1 MNSIRPNKEIIRRI
15 CILNGGTT
23 CYISHTK
30 GDDFVEVLADIEKNQ
45 LVSFATELK
54 EWSGINYKTY
64 RIADST
70 PTERCL
76 QHINEKI
83 LPIIKPH

>member
-15 CILNGGTT
+15 CLLNGGTT

-30 GDDFVEVLADIEKNQ
+30 GDDFIEVAADIEKNQ
-45 LVSFATELK
+45 LINFAIELK
-54 EWSGINYKTY
+54 EWSGMNYKTY
-64 RIADST
+64 HIDNST
-70 PTERCL
+70 TKEDLL

-83 LPIIKPH
+83 LPITTL